1 MSRNNQRTKFWTI
14 LAIFNIVGIVYPIS
28 LYTNAETSDQQIS
41 ALLVLVGIGLVLA
54 VVDAASA
61 LIAYA

>member
-1 MSRNNQRTKFWTI
+1 VSRNNQRTKFWTI